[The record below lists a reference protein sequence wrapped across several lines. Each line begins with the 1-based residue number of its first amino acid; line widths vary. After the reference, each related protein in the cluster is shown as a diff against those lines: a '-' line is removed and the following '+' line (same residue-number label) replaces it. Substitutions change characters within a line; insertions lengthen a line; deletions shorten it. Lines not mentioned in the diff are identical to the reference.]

1 MKSALT
7 SSVLA
12 FIATAALVQLNL
24 LPDAWGVATQS
35 DDSAFAVRH
44 AAEDAGRVEAELGL
58 DHSHAVR

>member
-12 FIATAALVQLNL
+12 FIATAALVQLDL

-35 DDSAFAVRH
+35 DESAFAARH
-44 AAEDAGRVEAELGL
+44 AAEDAGRVSAELGL
-58 DHSHAVR
+58 DQTRAAR